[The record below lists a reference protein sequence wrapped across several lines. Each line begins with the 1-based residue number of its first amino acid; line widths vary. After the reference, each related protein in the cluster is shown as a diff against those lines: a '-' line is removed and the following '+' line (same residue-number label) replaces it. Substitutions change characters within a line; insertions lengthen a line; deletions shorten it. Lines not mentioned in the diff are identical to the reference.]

1 MPLRRGGSSTPTG
14 KAKADKRAVVSAG
27 AEVFVD
33 DTGIEET
40 ADAVGR
46 PSVSVTAE
54 SAESMYQKAELD
66 GSADCA
72 EKAVGVGRA
81 VVDEIEERMSATG
94 SDVVETGSDVVE
106 TVVGTEDDA
115 LLSARATLTSR
126 VGVGVVERVAVGSD
140 MVEETST
147 GREDEDDNVASATRP
162 ESGMTGIGAP
172 VYVAYAEAA
181 GVGGTWFSG
190 MMKTMSTTPE
200 GDAEEDGTDEAS
212 ASLEAETIEAPPW
225 NSSISATMKPG
236 VEADVD
242 AGRAELEAVAPAS
255 TMVEAMRDGVLPGT
269 SANSRTTNAGDEAG
283 VDVGTETRVLEAGV
297 PVLSKGVAREAGSV
311 LACAI
316 ETMVEE
322 EAVEAV
328 KVDAEAEK
336 SEAESTSGA
345 VAEGNMASLS
355 STIKSRETTIT
366 RASAKFV
373 DGRK

>member
-1 MPLRRGGSSTPTG
+1 MPLRRGGSSTPAG

-33 DTGIEET
+33 DTGTEET
-40 ADAVGR
+40 AGAVGR

-81 VVDEIEERMSATG
+81 VVDETEERMSATG
-94 SDVVETGSDVVE
+94 SDVEATGSGVVA
-106 TVVGTEDDA
+106 TVVCAEDDA

-126 VGVGVVERVAVGSD
+126 VGVEPVERVDVGSD
-140 MVEETST
+140 AVDGTST
-147 GREDEDDNVASATRP
+147 GREEDGSVASATRP

-212 ASLEAETIEAPPW
+212 VSLEAETIEAPPW

-255 TMVEAMRDGVLPGT
+255 TMLEAMRDGVLPGT

-283 VDVGTETRVLEAGV
+283 VDVGTETGVLVAGV

-328 KVDAEAEK
+328 EVDAEAEK

-345 VAEGNMASLS
+345 VAEGSMASLS
-355 STIKSRETTIT
+355 STIKSRETTMT